1 MGMSIEQF
9 TKEVEQSGILAAEL
23 LSEIAP
29 SKSIAENAD
38 DLARELVRKK
48 LLTRYQAEAIH
59 QGNGKSLKLGNY
71 VLLDKIGAGGMGQVF
86 KAQHRRMKRV
96 VAIKLLPSSLSTDKD
111 AIARFEREVEAAA
124 KINHPNI
131 VAAYDADC
139 ANGNHFLVMEF
150 VEGSDLS
157 ALIRS
162 NGPLPIAKAIDYITQ
177 AARGLD
183 VAHKNGIIHRDIKP
197 ANLLLGSDGI
207 VKILDMGLARL
218 NNPLDGAQ
226 QMDLTTTGLLMG
238 TIDYMSPEQ
247 ALSTKTADERA
258 DIYSLGCTLWYL
270 LMGRSI
276 YEGDSMMAKLLAHRE
291 QPIPSLRSGQR
302 DLPEPIDIIFQKM
315 VAKNAN
321 DRYQCMPDLIA
332 DLGRCRFDEQPT
344 VLINEIVSQSTKR
357 NVEFVTGDPPMTQTL
372 ALDNASLRPAI
383 NADAH
388 SSVGKR
394 RWLMGAAGLVASFM
408 LLAGIVVSLKTKE
421 GTLVVTVSEA
431 DADVQVL
438 NEQEQIEVTRKGD
451 KGPITIALD
460 PGKHRLKVTKDGFE
474 FFTQDFSI
482 EAGASQSVSAKLIP
496 LAEKPVAVTDVRKE
510 ASKEASIDRTVAE
523 WVQSVGGTLQ
533 VVIDEKTITVPPGS
547 PLPDEPFLIHDIDLM
562 HLSYRTDQK
571 VDLNKEM
578 PRLVGLSSLD
588 GLQLDGNPVTDE
600 GLACIGAISS
610 LKKLTLGGTSIS
622 DASAETFVSLPNLDY
637 LKITHNHT
645 TPAILTSLAKCEK
658 LRHVGI
664 EWPYTKSAAIDLIAL
679 PSLTGVEFHGSWL
692 NEEAFELLQTKP
704 MYQIGVFFNGQL
716 RDDQIKLLTRFPSLA
731 RLVINAEKEP
741 YDLDISPTGIK
752 ILASLPKLF
761 EVRMS
766 SFPLTD
772 AQASELAKI
781 SNLEIIRCVHY
792 GNGPGSP
799 LTDTGLTFF
808 STMPNLKTLEL
819 TRTKITPAG
828 LAKFREAKPECQV
841 KIDVK

>member
-139 ANGNHFLVMEF
+139 ANGIHFLVMEF

-162 NGPLPIAKAIDYITQ
+162 KGPLPIAKAIDYITQ

-183 VAHKNGIIHRDIKP
+183 VAHKKGIIHRDIKP

-226 QMDLTTTGLLMG
+226 PMDLTTTGLLMG

-276 YEGDSMMAKLLAHRE
+276 YEGESMMAKLLAHRE

-302 DLPEPIDIIFQKM
+302 NVPPPIDDIFQKM
-315 VAKNAN
+315 VAKNAS
-321 DRYQCMPDLIA
+321 DRYQSISELMA
-332 DLGRCRFDEQPT
+332 DLEQCRFGEEPT
-344 VLINEIVSQSTKR
+344 IVINEFATQSTKR
-357 NVEFVTGDPPMTQTL
+357 NAEFVAGDPPMTQTL
-372 ALDNASLRPAI
+372 ALDNPSLRPAI
-383 NADAH
+383 NTDAH
-388 SSVGKR
+388 TSIRNR

-496 LAEKPVAVTDVRKE
+496 LAEKPADVADV
-510 ASKEASIDRTVAE
+510 SQEASIDRSVAE

-533 VVIDEKTITVPPGS
+533 IVVDDKTITVPSTS
-547 PLPDEPFLIHDIDLM
+547 PLPDAPFLIHDIDLKY
-562 HLSYRTDQK
+562 LSYKTDKK
-571 VDLNKEM
+571 VDLNKEIS
-578 PRLVGLSSLD
+578 RLVGLSSLD

-600 GLACIGAISS
+600 GLACIGSISS
-610 LKKLTLGGTSIS
+610 LKKLTLGATSIS
-622 DASAETFVSLPNLDY
+622 DASAPVMASLPNLRY
-637 LKITHNHT
+637 LVVSTT
-645 TPAILTSLAKCEK
+645 RATPAILPGLAKCKK
-658 LRHVGI
+658 LYFVTC
-664 EWPYTKSAAIDLIAL
+664 EWPHSKSAAIDLTAL
-679 PSLTGVEFHGSWL
+679 PSLTGVELHESWL
-692 NEEAFELLQTKP
+692 NEEAVELLRQKP
-704 MYQIGVFFNGQL
+704 MYQIGIRFNGQL
-716 RDDQIKLLTRFPSLA
+716 SDDRIKLLTRFAGLTVLEF
-731 RLVINAEKEP
+731 RNHETI
-741 YDLDISPTGIK
+741 YDLSILPTGFEN
-752 ILASLPKLF
+752 LASLPKL
-761 EVRMS
+761 RRLAMS
-766 SFPLTD
+766 GFTLTD
-772 AQASELAKI
+772 DQASAIAKI
-781 SNLEIIRCVHY
+781 SNLESIACIHH
-792 GNGPGSP
+792 GTSPGST
-799 LTDTGLTFF
+799 LTDTGLAYF
-808 STMPNLKTLEL
+808 SMMPKLRSIEL
-819 TRTKITPAG
+819 TRTKITPSG

-841 KIDVK
+841 TTDVK